1 MRRVLVALIVLFSV
15 RVEGA
20 CPRPGSIVFNDVPK
34 CQVVYK
40 VPSSGEFAYQ
50 ESYCKGDYPYCDQMS
65 GDCCSEAS
73 YNEGLG
79 GCCDSSTYVAHKV
92 EDVSIKALNMFANNY
107 KCCARG
113 SYGNNSTYYFDA
125 EGHAQCCGGEVYEAK
140 SGSGKTC
147 CNNEYNADGTVKRYY
162 STATVDGSPVGEVEK
177 TCCVTKGDAPAGY
190 KQTAYWNGGAQCC
203 DGKTYKTGTD
213 DTGTATYGC
222 CVGSKGSNKTHK
234 VVSTDN
240 APNGEQGC
248 CARGEDGSVPKGYW
262 NGSSVGCCYNGK
274 VVSVLDAPNNQ
285 EACCD
290 TETYGANPTAYWNG
304 GSAICCKGE
313 AAKKDDGTYVC
324 CPIEECS
331 DGQELVTNYVDGI
344 GACGEICCTKKEGYT
359 EYSPEGCSLSDDSCT
374 KTTYSDYQAVG
385 GVNGSC
391 CGGEYGGVEKSFK
404 VGDDLDTSSSIKT
417 YKVRDN
423 NGYYCALDTS
433 GSSTAD
439 YSDKKVHLSDSECGS
454 YLLTKMV
461 NSSQIFTSPDGD
473 PCSNGASKVWE
484 CSYWFSDDGFG
495 TCPLP
500 EEAYEDAMNSYEN
513 GS

>member
-1 MRRVLVALIVLFSV
+1 MRRVLVALIVLLSV

-20 CPRPGSIVFNDVPK
+20 CPRPGNVVLNDAPK

-50 ESYCKGDYPYCDQMS
+50 ESYCKGDYPYCDQMF

-240 APNGEQGC
+240 APNGEQSC

-344 GACGEICCTKKEGYT
+344 GACGKVCCEVKEDWS
-359 EYSPEGCSLSDDSCT
+359 EYWDWEGFMR
-374 KTTYSDYQAVG
+374 YSSGWTVSGA
-385 GVNGSC
+385 VNGKC
-391 CGGEYGGVEKSFK
+391 CGGYTLGSGSMPDQFFTFSFN
-404 VGDDLDTSSSIKT
+404 I
-417 YKVRDN
+417 RN
-423 NGYYCALDTS
+423 NDGYYCGESMEA
-433 GSSTAD
+433 SSLTGE
-439 YSDKKVHLSDSECGS
+439 YPCNVWYYESDSKYCVGVVGGCA
-454 YLLTKMV
+454 T
-461 NSSQIFTSPDGD
+461 DGD
-473 PCSNGASKVWE
+473 EMYCTCSSKG
-484 CSYWFSDDGFG
+484 D
-495 TCPLP
+495 PQ
-500 EEAYEDAMNSYEN
+500 N
-513 GS
+513 GSECD